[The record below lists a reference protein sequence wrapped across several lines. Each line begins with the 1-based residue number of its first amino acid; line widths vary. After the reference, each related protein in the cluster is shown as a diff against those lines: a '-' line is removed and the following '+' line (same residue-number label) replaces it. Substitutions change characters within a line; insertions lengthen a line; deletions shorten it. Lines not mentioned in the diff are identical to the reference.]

1 MHRQNQL
8 QINTESCS
16 TFLLNKSGNF
26 LIGHNLD
33 ERTAEAQHGS
43 IFVNKRGENKTS
55 VSFEQTYTGRK
66 TDGEILYWTS
76 LQGSVTFSSL
86 GKNFIDGGYNE
97 AGLYI
102 QEMSLEGGTLPAGT
116 DGRTRMFMT
125 LWMQY
130 VLDNF
135 SSTSEVIQ
143 SLEKISIDGW
153 PWHFFVCDAQDNHT
167 CIDFVDGEAR
177 IYADETMPYAVM
189 TNYEYEQE
197 LHGLTPYQ
205 GFGGSKAV
213 DLNDPGDLDP
223 PRNTR
228 FIHAC
233 HLIENSSDQPDV
245 DEAFGILYA
254 MDRGALRPPGGRH
267 WSYVIDVR
275 AGRVYLETRTMPKRR
290 YFDLNSFD
298 FADGKP
304 SQLVD
309 IHIDHSGDIGAL
321 FEEVTP
327 ESNCSALERCTAW
340 WAALFDQ
347 VLAEMEARGEAVPE
361 VYKRGNWATAVKVMS
376 AQAEEAM
383 G

>member
-1 MHRQNQL
+1 MRKQKQL
-8 QINTESCS
+8 QLNSESCS
-16 TFLLNKSGNF
+16 TFLLNKGGSF

-43 IFVNKRGENKTS
+43 VFINKRGEKKTGL
-55 VSFEQTYTGRK
+55 SFEQVFTGRK
-66 TDGEILYWTS
+66 TGSKPLSWTS
-76 LQGSVTFSSL
+76 IHGSVTFSSL

-102 QEMSLEGGTLPAGT
+102 QEMSLEGGSLPTGANGK
-116 DGRTRMFMT
+116 TRMFMT

-135 SSTSEVIQ
+135 SSATEVIQ
-143 SLEKISIDGW
+143 SLEEISIDGW
-153 PWHFFVCDAQDNHT
+153 PWHFFVCDAQDNHS

-177 IYADETMPYAVM
+177 VYFGEAMPYPAM
-189 TNYEYEQE
+189 TNYEYKQE
-197 LHGLTPYQ
+197 LDGLTPYQ
-205 GFGGSKAV
+205 GFGGRKKV
-213 DLNDPGDLDP
+213 DMDDLGDLEP

-233 HLIENSSDQPDV
+233 HLIRNSTDKPDV
-245 DEAFGILYA
+245 DDAFAILYA

-267 WSYVIDVR
+267 WSYVIDAR
-275 AGRVYLETRTMPKRR
+275 AGRVYIETRSTPKRR
-290 YFDLNSFD
+290 YFDLDSFD

-309 IHIDHSGDIGAL
+309 IHINQNGDISAL
-321 FEEVTP
+321 FEDVTP
-327 ESNCSALERCTAW
+327 ESNRSALQRCTPW
-340 WAALFDQ
+340 WAAVFKQ
-347 VLAEMEARGEAVPE
+347 VIGEMEAKGEVVSE
-361 VYKRGNWATAVKVMS
+361 VYTQGSWGIAVDVMS

-383 G
+383 L